1 MGKKEDQVWDES
13 KEEKPKKKK
22 RSPSYSRNKGN
33 AYELKLVKEL
43 KEITKDEDLCTAR
56 SESKKLDNAKIDI
69 ADPNNTL
76 DFYVQAKATQNTPQ
90 VKKLNAEVGK
100 KDKPLVI
107 FWNAQEKREV
117 NIISVGEYVI
127 LQKEHFYDLLKLKFK
142 D

>member
-1 MGKKEDQVWDES
+1 MLSTVLCNIS
-13 KEEKPKKKK
+13 
-22 RSPSYSRNKGN
+22 SPTVITYKSD
-33 AYELKLVKEL
+33 YELQNASLLQQNLVPLEDIEKI
-43 KEITKDEDLCTAR
+43 KRMFNNGITLW
-56 SESKKLDNAKIDI
+56 LF
-69 ADPNNTL
+69 NNTL
-76 DFYVQAKATQNTPQ
+76 DFYVQAKSTQNTPQ

-127 LQKEHFYDLLKLKFK
+127 LQKEHFYDLLKLKFT